1 MFTTTTNITNGN
13 VSSDTRVTSIAS
25 RSSSA
30 SSSSSAHSSSIS
42 WRKTNNRP
50 AMSFS
55 NKKFLSSSSSPGR
68 DSFFTRASSDPSLN
82 PSSSSQS
89 EASESSKEKTFGKN
103 VDVEKYTIDQLAFLS
118 RKEQGKKEGKVI
130 LPDYHN
136 CTRCNGTGKDFC
148 SACKGRGTNDHDIT
162 DDFESDV
169 YIVGS
174 TAEQWNLIKSTLGES
189 TPCWLCRGKKNA
201 ICKDC
206 RGTGCRDRDK
216 LWVRV

>member
-1 MFTTTTNITNGN
+1 MFTTTTTNVTNGN

-30 SSSSSAHSSSIS
+30 SSSSSAHSSS

-55 NKKFLSSSSSPGR
+55 NKKFLSSSSSSPGR

-82 PSSSSQS
+82 PSSSSQN

-189 TPCWLCRGKKNA
+189 TPCWLCRGKKIA